1 MSSKPMKYKGKTYPT
16 LTALVAAH
24 GKVGVKV
31 VNSRLHNGWGLH
43 AALTVPIGR
52 SLRSCRKPVTFE
64 GVEYPSCAALYRAIK
79 KDLRKVCHRSPN
91 ITFETFLNR
100 INTHNVCDAVERMR
114 SLKYHRIHGK
124 DLKKSSKTLGGADNL
139 VCQRMTKLG
148 WSYKKAISTPL
159 GQGSGQAVKYK
170 GKIYPSIADC
180 YRKTHQTIS
189 YQKFARFMRA
199 YHMYKG

>member
-64 GVEYPSCAALYRAIK
+64 GVEYPSVQL
-79 KDLRKVCHRSPN
+79 
-91 ITFETFLNR
+91 
-100 INTHNVCDAVERMR
+100 
-114 SLKYHRIHGK
+114 
-124 DLKKSSKTLGGADNL
+124 
-139 VCQRMTKLG
+139 
-148 WSYKKAISTPL
+148 
-159 GQGSGQAVKYK
+159 
-170 GKIYPSIADC
+170 SIARSRRI
-180 YRKTHQTIS
+180 YGRSVIVLLTSRLRH
-189 YQKFARFMRA
+189 F
-199 YHMYKG
+199 